1 MLAANS
7 TDTCKSG
14 SFWNYDD
21 FGVCHKQRYLE
32 LYPVGGLLAVAL
44 VYSLV
49 SLTYAFINRNKVKS
63 SPRANG
69 VSVYHPQNALDP
81 DAKIIVQSRSIA
93 DQLRL
98 VIELVANAIQTLLVL
113 RLYNSQA
120 FEKLYALNAPSFPI
134 LWLVLLAYNVALSVY
149 RLFFRKDI
157 APLKASPFMQ
167 QAYIYSTLLSVY
179 FIEFYSQKMHP
190 AKHTSLPLYIN
201 WLLTLVSISW
211 ISLFT
216 SPIGDEAAKLYTT
229 RGSKPSTE
237 PNSSLLRIMT
247 CNWCYNMI
255 KHSQDK
261 TLDMED
267 VLDLIEEDHVYRFIG
282 RSRKLPGNLSFF
294 TRVTLTLYRPIFLNI
309 FYGCTATLLKLT
321 PTIFIQKI
329 LQFLESRDVPKGVA
343 WLYVICLGV
352 AYFLSDVTIN
362 QAFYQGRKLS
372 VGVRAMIMGSVYE
385 KAIFHRVSK
394 EKKKKKASEDEE
406 GNQDSTSESN
416 SDATAVEEGDD
427 VLEGADEFDSNNTG
441 AVINLM
447 SVDAFKIADFASYL
461 HDFFT
466 TPLIVIL
473 SIGFLYRVIGWSAFV
488 AVAATLACLPINVIL
503 AKKLNSIQE
512 KLMAVTDRRIE
523 KTNEILDA
531 IRIIK
536 LYAWEKR
543 FTDKVLK
550 IRDEE
555 LRLLWLRYVF
565 WTSNAIVFFGMPIL
579 VVISSFWCYV
589 RIQGGTLTTSIAFT
603 ALSVFSIMRM
613 PLNELA
619 FIFTQ
624 LSSAMV
630 SFKRIQIYLNSDSTT
645 KYDQIEKGVDA
656 NGNEILGFDK
666 ATFSWGSGSEE
677 NDKSTSETGADAGA
691 DDEEDEAF
699 KLRNVDI
706 KFAVGD
712 LNIIVGQTGS
722 GKTSLL
728 LALLGEMQKEKGKV
742 FLPGGDRR
750 EAVVDS
756 ATDLTDTI
764 AYCPQEAWLMNGTIK
779 QNILFAHK
787 YDRKR
792 YKDVISACELSR
804 DLEIL
809 EKGDQTLI
817 GDKGIALSGGQKQR
831 VSLARAMYSNSKHL
845 ILDDCLSA
853 VDSHTAE
860 AIYNNA
866 LCGPISHNRTII
878 LVSHNIAL
886 TVGKAAT
893 VTVVSNGRISAFGSP
908 AEVSASGHLGDDKL
922 VAKNAQSAVASRVA
936 SFANLEQLAKENLD
950 QPQMK
955 LNKISQS
962 NVVPPN
968 VSGAAAGIGSTVV
981 DEDVEEGAVED
992 EDRASG
998 HVPVKTYLN
1007 FIKEMTDLKGLIIVL
1022 LLVVGVA
1029 VFEYL
1034 ENYWVRLW
1042 ANNSVATAPQLMQ
1055 FSVTRF
1061 IPQIE
1066 RLAGASSNVAARHAN
1081 ISSLPPI
1088 DDEVYANLKY
1098 YSIGY
1103 ALIGLLLIIV
1113 SVVREMLVWYGGI
1126 RAARH
1131 IFQKLLFTVVNARTR
1146 FFDSTPNGRI
1156 VNRFTKDVEMIDQE
1170 ISANLLWFMIS
1181 MVDVLQVA
1189 AVVSWV
1195 TPMLVPLAIV
1205 IVYLFVLI
1213 GKAYLSAARELKRL
1227 ESVTRSPIFQQFG
1240 ETISG
1245 SVLIRAYGDTK
1256 RFIAENWNSIDQ
1268 THRPYFWLW
1277 VSNRWLSFCC
1287 SMLSLVIAMGG
1298 ASLIVFSSDYIDAG
1312 MAGISLT
1319 FATYFGDCVLWVVRM
1334 YAECEVSMNS
1344 VERVGE
1350 YMDIEQEAA
1359 AVIPESRPPPNW
1371 PQHGSIEF
1379 KDLSLR
1385 YAEDLPM
1392 VINKVSF
1399 DIPGG
1404 KKVGVVGRT
1413 GAGKSTIITALF
1425 RLLEPATGSIKV
1437 DGIDISHLG
1446 LHDLR
1451 NGLSIIPQEP
1461 TLFKGTIRSNLDLF
1475 NEHTDTDI
1483 FQALCEANLVPAGTT
1498 PESAASIIQNHNKN
1512 TNTGGETSGEAAGNG
1527 EDDENE
1533 NLNPFYDLDHE
1544 VSEGGRNLSQGQRQ
1558 LLCLA
1563 RAILKRPRILLL
1575 DEATASIDYETDGI
1589 IQSTIRN
1596 TFKDSTILTIA
1607 HRLRTIADYD
1617 LILVLEK
1624 GEVAQF
1630 NHPYDLLQDK
1640 EGIFYSMCEKSGE
1653 LETLVKLATQAKEAA
1668 K

>member
-7 TDTCKSG
+7 TDTCRSG

-32 LYPVGGLLAVAL
+32 LYPLGGLLAVAL

-81 DAKIIVQSRSIA
+81 DAKIIVQSRSIS

-98 VIELVANAIQTLLVL
+98 VLELACNSVQALLVL
-113 RLYNSQA
+113 HLYKSKS
-120 FEKLYALNAPSFPI
+120 FEKLYTHNAPSFPI
-134 LWLVLLAYNVALSVY
+134 VWLVLLAYTSALSVY
-149 RLFFRKDI
+149 RLVYRKEI

-167 QAYIYSTLLSVY
+167 QAYIYSSLLSVY
-179 FIEFYSQKMHP
+179 LVEFYSQKMHP
-190 AKHTSLPLYIN
+190 AKHTNLPLYIN
-201 WLLTLVSISW
+201 WLLSLVSISW

-247 CNWCYNMI
+247 CNWCYGMI
-255 KHSQDK
+255 RDSQNK

-267 VLDLIEEDHVYRFIG
+267 VLDLIEEDHVYRFIRRG
-282 RSRKLPGNLSFF
+282 RKLPGKLSFF

-329 LQFLESRDVPKGVA
+329 LQFLESRNVPKGVA
-343 WLYVICLGV
+343 WLYVVCLGI

-394 EKKKKKASEDEE
+394 ETRRKKTSEEE
-406 GNQDSTSESN
+406 ESNEDSNSESN
-416 SDATAVEEGDD
+416 TDSTAVEEDD
-427 VLEGADEFDSNNTG
+427 ELKGADEFDSSNTG

-466 TPLIVIL
+466 TPLIVFL

-488 AVAATLACLPINVIL
+488 AVVATLACLPINVFL
-503 AKKLNSIQE
+503 AKKLNTIQE

-523 KTNEILDA
+523 KTSEILDA

-555 LRLLWLRYVF
+555 LRLLWLRYIF

-589 RIQGGTLTTSIAFT
+589 RIQGGTLTTSVAFT

-630 SFKRIQIYLNSDSTT
+630 SFKRIQTYLNSDSTT
-645 KYDQIEKGVDA
+645 KYDQIETGVDA
-656 NGNEILGFDK
+656 NGTEIIGFDK
-666 ATFSWGSGSEE
+666 ATFSWGSGPEE
-677 NDKSTSETGADAGA
+677 KASSTGSAAETDA
-691 DDEEDEAF
+691 EEDEAF

-712 LNIIVGQTGS
+712 LNVIVGQTGS

-742 FLPGGDRR
+742 FIPSGNRR
-750 EAVVDS
+750 EAVVDR
-756 ATDLTDTI
+756 ATKLTDTI

-787 YDRKR
+787 FDRKR
-792 YKDVISACELSR
+792 YNDVIKACELSR

-809 EKGDQTLI
+809 ERGDQTLI

-831 VSLARAMYSNSKHL
+831 VSLARAMYSNSKHV

-866 LCGPISHNRTII
+866 LCGPIACNRTII

-886 TVGKAAT
+886 TIGKAAT

-908 AEVSASGHLGDDKL
+908 AEVSASGNLGHDKL
-922 VAKNAQSAVASRVA
+922 VAKNAESAAASRVA
-936 SFANLEQLAKENLD
+936 SFANLEQLAKENIE
-950 QPQMK
+950 QPQMQLHK
-955 LNKISQS
+955 VPQN

-968 VSGAAAGIGSTVV
+968 VSGAAAGTTSTVIE
-981 DEDVEEGAVED
+981 EDVEECAVED

-998 HVPVKTYLN
+998 HVPLKTYLN
-1007 FIKEMTDLKGLIIVL
+1007 FIKEMTDIKGLILVL
-1022 LLVVGVA
+1022 VLVTGVA

-1042 ANNSVATAPQLMQ
+1042 AKNSVATAPQLLQ
-1055 FSVTRF
+1055 LSVTRF

-1066 RLAGASSNVAARHAN
+1066 RLAGVSSNVAARNAN
-1081 ISSLPPI
+1081 ASGLPPI

-1103 ALIGLLLIIV
+1103 ALIGLMLIII

-1126 RAARH
+1126 RAARN

-1181 MVDVLQVA
+1181 LIDVLQVA

-1245 SVLIRAYGDTK
+1245 SVLIRAYGDTE

-1344 VERVGE
+1344 VERVGA

-1359 AVIPESRPPPNW
+1359 PVIPESRPPSNW

-1385 YAEDLPM
+1385 YADDLPM

-1425 RLLEPATGSIKV
+1425 RLLEPATGSIKI

-1451 NGLSIIPQEP
+1451 SGLSIIPQEP

-1475 NEHTDTDI
+1475 NEYTDSDI
-1483 FQALCEANLVPAGTT
+1483 FQALCEANLVPSNTT
-1498 PESAASIIQNHNKN
+1498 PEIAASVIQNHNNKN
-1512 TNTGGETSGEAAGNG
+1512 TSSETSGDAAGNAD
-1527 EDDENE
+1527 DDENE

-1596 TFKDSTILTIA
+1596 TFRDSTILTIA

-1640 EGIFYSMCEKSGE
+1640 KGIFYSMCEKSGE
-1653 LETLVKLATQAKEAA
+1653 LETLVKLAAQSKEAT